1 MRGDPTK
8 PGRFY
13 VRDARGRLHDDG
25 PTSTTRPDV
34 WICRRVADYPDA
46 RPPSAAAIDRCT
58 DCDAPIAY
66 NPARVV
72 DAPRVCMQCAG
83 ITPEPFP

>member
-1 MRGDPTK
+1 MSDEATA

-13 VRDARGRLHDDG
+13 GRTADGRLHDLG
-25 PTSTTRPDV
+25 PDATVWPDV
-34 WICRRVADYPDA
+34 WICRRVRDYPDA

-58 DCDAPIAY
+58 KCGESIAY